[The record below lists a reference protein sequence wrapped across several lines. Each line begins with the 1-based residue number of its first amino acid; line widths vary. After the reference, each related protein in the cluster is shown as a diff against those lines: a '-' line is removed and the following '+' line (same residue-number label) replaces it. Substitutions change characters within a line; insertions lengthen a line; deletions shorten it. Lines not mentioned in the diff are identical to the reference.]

1 MYSPM
6 KTVFNIF
13 AWLTTVPLLL
23 HARVIGG
30 DYPHEAL
37 STFSRLIVSEGF
49 E

>member
-6 KTVFNIF
+6 ETVFNIS
-13 AWLTTVPLLL
+13 ARLTTVPLLL
-23 HARVIGG
+23 HAWVVGG

-37 STFSRLIVSEGF
+37 STFSLLVVSEGF